1 MIHLQDINV
10 IKKNK
15 QIVSVHDLVVD
26 QGKVTA
32 IIGPNGAGKSSL
44 LKVMSLLENPTSGT
58 IQFAGKQ
65 VFPGKINLLERR
77 KVSVV
82 FQQPLMLDTTVYNNV
97 ATGLKIRNVPKKVI
111 HETVYYWL
119 KKFGIDQLAQQRAI
133 TLSGGEAQRVSIA
146 RAMATNPEV
155 LFLDEP
161 FSALD
166 LPTRRKLLIDFQQIL
181 KETGT
186 TTVFISHDYQEVK
199 FLCDDVILMFEGQ
212 MINKVKLA
220 HLHQEIEMLQGLKL
234 FLTDWMT
241 PLLNQ

>member
-1 MIHLQDINV
+1 MIHLQNIKV
-10 IKKNK
+10 IKKDK
-15 QIVSVHDLVVD
+15 QIVTVHDLIVD
-26 QGKVTA
+26 RGKITA
-32 IIGPNGAGKSSL
+32 IIGPNGSGKSTL
-44 LKVMSLLENPTSGT
+44 LKVMSLLENPTSGI

-65 VFPGKINLLERR
+65 VFPGKINLRERR

-97 ATGLKIRNVPKKVI
+97 ATGLKIRNTPKKVI
-111 HETVYYWL
+111 HETVDYWL
-119 KKFGIDQLAQQRAI
+119 KKFGVDQLAQQRAK

-166 LPTRRKLLIDFQQIL
+166 LPTRRKLLLDFQQIL

-199 FLCDDVILMFEGQ
+199 FLCDEMILMFEGQ
-212 MINKVKLA
+212 MVKKIKLA
-220 HLHQEIEMLQGLKL
+220 DLHQEKEMQQGLKL
-234 FLTDWMT
+234 FLNDWMT
-241 PLLNQ
+241 PLFNQ